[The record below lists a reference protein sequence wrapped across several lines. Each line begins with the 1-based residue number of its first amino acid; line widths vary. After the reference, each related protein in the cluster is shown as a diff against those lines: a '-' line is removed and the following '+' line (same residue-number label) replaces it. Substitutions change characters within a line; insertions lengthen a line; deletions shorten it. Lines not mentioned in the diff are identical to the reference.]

1 MKKEKKIK
9 NLGKKGRFNVYS
21 SSGSSD
27 WNEGIII
34 NNELEYELSY
44 LNNLIR
50 MKMDLKEGETLTPT
64 DLGMLK
70 KIQTRIDEKKSILGE
85 HLQTDNKLGILT
97 KFLPE
102 LDILHQKEGSLMK
115 KEAISELVTQKD
127 SLSKRFRF
135 KFKILI
141 LGDYDSVY
149 SYASQA
155 FGEFGEDKGDYSEW
169 YKEMKCVKD
178 YCDLEIDA
186 ITSISADYN
195 EIIPMT
201 DGIIYLINPLIKEE
215 FEIFELFLPIIYSV
229 KIDIP
234 MIIIFYDQNGILP
247 ISVNELLEDFWVKYP
262 NLEAFVNLF
271 PKNFYQTLQALCLAM
286 INDDAPLNIDNAWM
300 RFPIFVRMANIY
312 FNNGNYHRAAQAL
325 RKIAAIAKVYNRV
338 EYLIVSEK
346 AAFLYSKIN
355 LYLEASKI
363 LEDIDKRKS
372 LNFKKMYAEN
382 MIREGNIYFNK
393 KEYELAANQYEE
405 AAHWSEQELVEKTM
419 IDMAYKLAINS
430 WISASKFENAFR
442 ILDNFPHNMKVL
454 ILNEI
459 AEKIGA
465 VIDYLIIN
473 NKSVRAKE
481 QLNKA
486 MEYYMKEEL
495 VALSNKFRRK
505 LKKN

>member
-1 MKKEKKIK
+1 
-9 NLGKKGRFNVYS
+9 
-21 SSGSSD
+21 
-27 WNEGIII
+27 
-34 NNELEYELSY
+34 
-44 LNNLIR
+44 
-50 MKMDLKEGETLTPT
+50 
-64 DLGMLK
+64 
-70 KIQTRIDEKKSILGE
+70 
-85 HLQTDNKLGILT
+85 
-97 KFLPE
+97 
-102 LDILHQKEGSLMK
+102 
-115 KEAISELVTQKD
+115 
-127 SLSKRFRF
+127 
-135 KFKILI
+135 
-141 LGDYDSVY
+141 
-149 SYASQA
+149 
-155 FGEFGEDKGDYSEW
+155 
-169 YKEMKCVKD
+169 MKCVKD

-286 INDDAPLNIDNAWM
+286 INDDASLNIDNAWM